1 MKIKIKPFA
10 LRLLKENLI
19 YLIAFILLVFILI
32 LFLVNHY
39 PKFEQNQ
46 QKIKTLRQQI
56 KELQNELSLIN
67 SLSNNPTELEEDI
80 KFIKTLIPGEEDYF
94 SIIYALE
101 QLSLKTGFIINSY
114 TVNIK
119 DSNNDKLSLLVTGMG
134 DKETFLNFLK
144 NYNFGGGRLI
154 TSDKIELSQEA
165 AESIKINLTFYNK
178 DVSNEKMPM
187 IDKRGMFLTQLRA
200 LKDKVQFSFKESSSP
215 AEVDYNYQRK
225 SNPF

>member
-19 YLIAFILLVFILI
+19 YLIAFVLLVFILI
-32 LFLVNHY
+32 LFLINHY

-46 QKIKTLRQQI
+46 QKIKTLTQQI
-56 KELQNELSLIN
+56 KELQDELSLIN
-67 SLSNNPTELEEDI
+67 SLSNNPTELDEDI

-101 QLSLKTGFIINSY
+101 QLSLKTGFIITSY